1 MFYFILMEV
10 IMSITCVSEFPC
22 APGKIDELIKIFH
35 EALPLARTISG
46 CEKIYFSISET
57 NPNVAVTFAIW
68 NSETDHEKYVSQ
80 LTVNGTLADIKFC
93 LSGFPKFNFF
103 NNFDNF

>member
-1 MFYFILMEV
+1 
-10 IMSITCVSEFPC
+10 MSITCVSEFPC

-35 EALPLARTISG
+35 DALPLARTISG
-46 CEKIYFSISET
+46 CEKIYFSISDT
-57 NPNVAVTFAIW
+57 NPIGAVTFAIW

>member
-1 MFYFILMEV
+1 
-10 IMSITCVSEFPC
+10 MSINCVSEYPC

-103 NNFDNF
+103 NNFDDF

>member
-1 MFYFILMEV
+1 
-10 IMSITCVSEFPC
+10 MSITCVSEFPC

-35 EALPLARTISG
+35 EALPIARRISG
-46 CEKIYFSISET
+46 CKKIYFSNSET

-68 NSETDHEKYVSQ
+68 NSMTDHEKYVSQ

>member
-1 MFYFILMEV
+1 MEV

-35 EALPLARTISG
+35 EALPLARGISG

-57 NPNVAVTFAIW
+57 DPNVAVTFEIW
-68 NSETDHEKYVSQ
+68 NSKIDHEKYLSQ
-80 LTVNGTLADIKFC
+80 LTANGTLSDIQFC